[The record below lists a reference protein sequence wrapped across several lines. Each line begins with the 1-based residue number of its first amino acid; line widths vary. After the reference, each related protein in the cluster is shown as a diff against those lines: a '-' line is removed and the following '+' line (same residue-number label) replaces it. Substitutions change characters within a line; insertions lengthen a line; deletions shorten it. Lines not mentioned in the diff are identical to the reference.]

1 MASAAPVLPP
11 SGDVSRLTKIWRGTW
26 MFAAI
31 VVTFVV
37 IGSLLRPHQAA
48 SPSSQPKEPLQTEA
62 NEPVRAVS
70 QGIIAIAPDTP
81 LNKELATTVVATER
95 TSVPL
100 VSVSGTILAQVR
112 EGKGPFED
120 RWQFSTS
127 ELSSLYGDWLRV
139 LTEIEFAQSQLTKTK
154 ELAVADT
161 TFLEANVKRLNSVPS
176 GTVPEKEILQAKA
189 TLLQAQLQREKD
201 VFTAESTLR
210 TALKQKS
217 AIERNLSRAGI
228 ETVVFGQAAE
238 HMVLVAANVP
248 ETQVSQI
255 HMGQSCEVRFY
266 GYPDVVFPAHVEAV
280 SSTLTPER
288 RTLRVLFDVTDEKG
302 MLKPGMFAEVGL
314 GTDERDS
321 IQIPTTSLL
330 HIGRVDYVLVA
341 AGKDQWR
348 ATEVRVGDIRNDR
361 CEIQSGLKDG
371 DRVISRGA
379 ILLKTLVGQSL
390 TMPAR
395 SATTAES
402 P

>member
-1 MASAAPVLPP
+1 MASAAQVLPP
-11 SGDVSRLTKIWRGTW
+11 SGDVSRLTKVWRGTW
-26 MFAAI
+26 MFAAMVVTVI
-31 VVTFVV
+31 VVAV
-37 IGSLLRPHQAA
+37 LLKPHQPANPGA
-48 SPSSQPKEPLQTEA
+48 SKEPRPA
-62 NEPVRAVS
+62 PPIEPIRIVS
-70 QGIIAIAPDTP
+70 QGVIAIAPDTP
-81 LNKELATTVVATER
+81 LQKELATTKVVTER
-95 TSVPL
+95 SSAPL

-112 EGKGPFED
+112 EGTGSFED

-127 ELSSLYGDWLRV
+127 ELSSLYADWLRT

-201 VFTAESTLR
+201 VFSAESTLR
-210 TALKQKS
+210 TAVKQKS

-228 ETVVFGQAAE
+228 ETIVFGQAAE

-255 HMGQSCEVRFY
+255 HMGQACEVRFY
-266 GYPDVVFPAHVEAV
+266 GYPEVVFPAHVEAI

-288 RTLRVLFDVTDEKG
+288 RTLRVLFDVTDDKG

-321 IQIPTTSLL
+321 IQIPSTSLL
-330 HIGRVDYVLVA
+330 HIGRSDYVLA
-341 AGKDQWR
+341 DIGNDQWR
-348 ATEVRVGDIRNDR
+348 VTEVRVGEVRKDR
-361 CEIQSGLKDG
+361 CEIQAGLKDG
-371 DRVISRGA
+371 DRIISRGA
-379 ILLKTLVGQSL
+379 ILLKTLAGQSL
-390 TMPAR
+390 TMPSR
-395 SATTAES
+395 SANNAET

>member
-1 MASAAPVLPP
+1 MASAAQVLPP
-11 SGDVSRLTKIWRGTW
+11 NDHVTRLTKVWRAAW
-26 MFAAI
+26 MFAAMVVIVI
-31 VVTFVV
+31 VVAM
-37 IGSLLRPHQAA
+37 LLRPHRPAESGA
-48 SPSSQPKEPLQTEA
+48 SKEQRPA
-62 NEPVRAVS
+62 IPIEPIRIVS
-70 QGIIAIAPDTP
+70 HGVIAIAPDTP
-81 LNKELATTVVATER
+81 LQKELGTATIVTER
-95 TSVPL
+95 SSAPL
-100 VSVSGTILAQVR
+100 ISVSGTILAQIR
-112 EGKGPFED
+112 EGTGPFED
-120 RWQFSTS
+120 RWQFSTL
-127 ELSSLYGDWLRV
+127 ELSSLYGDWLRI

-228 ETVVFGQAAE
+228 ETQVFGQAAE

-266 GYPDVVFPAHVEAV
+266 GYPDVVFPAHVEAI

-288 RTLRVLFDVTDEKG
+288 RTLRVLFDVTDDKG

-321 IQIPTTSLL
+321 IQIPSTSLL
-330 HIGRVDYVLVA
+330 HIGRSDYVLVDV
-341 AGKDQWR
+341 GNDQWCV
-348 ATEVRVGDIRNDR
+348 TEVRVGEIRKDR
-361 CEIQSGLKDG
+361 CEIQFGLKDG
-371 DRVISRGA
+371 DRIISRGA
-379 ILLKTLVGQSL
+379 ILLKTLAAQAL
-390 TMPAR
+390 TMP
-395 SATTAES
+395 SASVQNAEK

>member
-11 SGDVSRLTKIWRGTW
+11 SGDVPRLTKVWRGTW
-26 MFAAI
+26 MIAAI
-31 VVTFVV
+31 VVTFIV
-37 IGSLLRPHQAA
+37 IASLLRPHRAA
-48 SPSSQPKEPLQTEA
+48 SPLSQPKEPLPAEA
-62 NEPVRAVS
+62 NEPVRVVS
-70 QGIIAIAPDTP
+70 PGIIAIAPDTP
-81 LNKELATTVVATER
+81 LNKELGTTVVATER
-95 TSVPL
+95 TSSPL

-112 EGKGPFED
+112 EGQGPFED

-321 IQIPTTSLL
+321 IQIPTKSLL
-330 HIGRVDYVLVA
+330 HIGRVDYVLVD

-348 ATEVRVGDIRNDR
+348 ATEVRVGEIRNDR

-390 TMPAR
+390 TMAAR

>member
-1 MASAAPVLPP
+1 
-11 SGDVSRLTKIWRGTW
+11 
-26 MFAAI
+26 MFAAMVVI
-31 VVTFVV
+31 VVVV
-37 IGSLLRPHQAA
+37 ATLLLPHRPIEVTN
-48 SPSSQPKEPLQTEA
+48 SKEQRQVVPI
-62 NEPVRAVS
+62 EPIRIVS
-70 QGIIAIAPDTP
+70 QGLIAIAPDTP
-81 LNKELATTVVATER
+81 LQKELGTVKVATER
-95 TSVPL
+95 SSLPL
-100 VSVSGTILAQVR
+100 ISVSGTILAQVR
-112 EGKGPFED
+112 EGAGPFED
-120 RWQFSTS
+120 RWQFSTL
-127 ELSSLYGDWLRV
+127 ELSSLYGDWLRI

-189 TLLQAQLQREKD
+189 ALLQAQLQREKD

-228 ETVVFGQAAE
+228 ETQVFGQAAE

-266 GYPDVVFPAHVEAV
+266 GYPDVVFPAHVEAI

-321 IQIPTTSLL
+321 IQIPSTSLL
-330 HIGRVDYVLVA
+330 HIGRADYVLVD
-341 AGKDQWR
+341 AGDNQWR
-348 ATEVRVGDIRNDR
+348 VNEVRVGEIHKDR

-379 ILLKTLVGQSL
+379 ILLKTLAAQSL
-390 TMPAR
+390 TMPNA
-395 SATTAES
+395 SVPKSEK